1 MLRSV
6 LAAVRSKSVQSSI
19 KLKSDK
25 FFASFSSV
33 SDNVPESNLSN
44 LSKES
49 TDVLIAGCGIAGC
62 GAALTLA
69 DEGFK
74 VVVLSHNKDPNNS
87 NSYWAQGGII
97 YDKPA
102 EKFPNVLVEDI
113 MVAGAGYSSPKA
125 ALELAK
131 HGPKAIE
138 ELLFQKVGVE
148 FDHDKQGNLS
158 LCLEAAHSSP
168 RIIHNGDQTGKA
180 IMESMTIAT
189 ANHPNITLISNVT
202 ALDLMKHKST
212 CNGALVLDN
221 DTHDVYPIFA
231 NDTILATG
239 GLGDIYEHTSNPT
252 GARGDG
258 IAMALRAGVQVEN
271 MEYLQFHPT
280 SLYIPNQSRFLLTEA
295 LRGEGAELLTA
306 DTKEPFMKKYHELG
320 SLAPRDIVSRG
331 VFSEMERT
339 QSDHV
344 WLDISHKP
352 RDWIHKRF
360 PGITAKCQSHG
371 LDLAD
376 GPVPIVPCAHY
387 HCGGITV
394 DNEGQTSLPGLR
406 AIGEV
411 SCTGLHGGNR
421 LASTSL
427 VEGLV
432 WGRNAALAIHK
443 AKVHSNKNPVSK
455 ESKEIIQKSKVK
467 EEDIRAAFAQLKSIM
482 WNGVGIVREKSGLLE
497 AQIQLNDL
505 ASIWDYIFEQSAP
518 TPDLIG
524 LRNAIYVGQA
534 ISQSAL
540 ANEESVGAHYRSDAS
555 DVLDEMDTHVFIPN
569 TLVQND
575 AYPIVKAQ
583 CFHSPNHYDSDIY

>member
-1 MLRSV
+1 MLST
-6 LAAVRSKSVQSSI
+6 KSLQSLI
-19 KLKSDK
+19 QPTVVTK
-25 FFASFSSV
+25 FLSPFSSV
-33 SDNVPESNLSN
+33 SINSGS
-44 LSKES
+44 ES
-49 TDVLIAGCGIAGC
+49 TLTRLSSKKNDVLIAGCGIAGC

-69 DEGFK
+69 DKGFQ

-87 NSYWAQGGII
+87 NSYYAQGGII

-102 EKFPNVLVEDI
+102 EQSPGMLVEDI
-113 MVAGAGYSSPKA
+113 MIAGAGHSSPQA
-125 ALELAK
+125 AMELAK
-131 HGPKAIE
+131 RGPQAIE
-138 ELLFQKVGVE
+138 ELLFQKSKVE
-148 FDHDKQGNLS
+148 FDHDSEGKLS
-158 LCLEAAHSSP
+158 LCLEAAHSAP

-180 IMESMTIAT
+180 IMESMTVAV
-189 ANHPNITLISNVT
+189 ANHPNIKLISNVT
-202 ALDLMKHKST
+202 ALDLMTDESV

-221 DTHDVYPIFA
+221 DTHEVFPIFA

-239 GLGDIYEHTSNPT
+239 GLGDIYEHTSNPS

-258 IAMALRAGVQVEN
+258 VAMALRAGAQVEN

-320 SLAPRDIVSRG
+320 TLAPRDIVSRG

-352 RDWIHKRF
+352 KDWIHKRF

-394 DNEGQTSLPGLR
+394 DNEGQTTLPGLR

-443 AKVHSNKNPVSK
+443 EKINSYQDPITL
-455 ESKEIIQKSKVK
+455 ESKKIAQKSKVS
-467 EEDIRAAFAQLKSIM
+467 EENISAAQSQLKNIM
-482 WNGVGIVREKSGLLE
+482 WDGVGIVREEVSLMK
-497 AQIQLNDL
+497 AKQQLNEMRL
-505 ASIWDYIFEQSAP
+505 VWDNIFEQSSP
-518 TPDLIG
+518 TPNLVG

-534 ISQSAL
+534 INHSAL
-540 ANEESVGAHYRSDAS
+540 RNEESIGAHYRSDAIDKIS
-555 DVLDEMDTHVFIPN
+555 TNNKVDHTFIPSAY
-569 TLVQND
+569 VQSD
-575 AYPIVKAQ
+575 EAPAIKAQ
-583 CFHSPNHYDSDIY
+583 CFRHVDHYDSDIY